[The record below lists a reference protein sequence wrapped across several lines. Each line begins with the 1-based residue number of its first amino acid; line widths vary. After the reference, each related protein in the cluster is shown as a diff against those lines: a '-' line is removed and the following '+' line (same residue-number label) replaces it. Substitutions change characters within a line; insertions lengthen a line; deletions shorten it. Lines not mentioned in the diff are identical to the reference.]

1 MSLAVAM
8 IVGLSSCRE
17 TKTVEKEVEVEVKSE
32 DEGTLERI
40 GKGADKAVEGVKEVE
55 KEIDNN

>member
-1 MSLAVAM
+1 M

-17 TKTVEKEVEVEVKSE
+17 TNTVEKEVEVEVKAE
-32 DEGTLERI
+32 EEGTLERI